1 LERSAS
7 PVPPRTLQLVSVGNP
22 PPSALNAFDASL
34 AAQLGIQ
41 LAPNREQ
48 QPAPGYAFNKDRN
61 QYHCSAILRRLT
73 AAMGAADFLLGVTD
87 VDLFVP
93 EMPFVFGEA
102 DRESRTAVIS
112 VFRLWQGGPL
122 EAQQRRLSGEAL
134 HQIGHLIGLSNCDD
148 PKCAM
153 FLATTLAECDRR
165 GPELC
170 NACRNELAKLSR

>member
-1 LERSAS
+1 M
-7 PVPPRTLQLVSVGNP
+7 PTRTLQLVSVGNP
-22 PPSALNAFDASL
+22 PPSALNAFDALL

-41 LAPNREQ
+41 LAPNRGQ
-48 QPAPGYAFNKDRN
+48 LPTPSYAFNKDRN
-61 QYHCSAILRRLT
+61 QYHCSAILRRLG
-73 AAMGAADFLLGVTD
+73 AAMNAGGFLLGITD

-102 DRESRTAVIS
+102 DREAKTAVIS
-112 VFRLWQGGPL
+112 VFRLWQGGAL

-148 PKCAM
+148 PRCAM

-170 NACRNELAKLSR
+170 NSCRNELAKLSR